1 MADEKKIFDYDAFT
15 KTKAYQIL
23 QQKLQ
28 DKFPVS
34 LKECVE
40 MTEKFVN
47 DEITQEEYGEFG
59 DRINV
64 RVYIPITQKM
74 QTIMRFLMENE
85 VNTGVVSPE
94 IIMTELYKNMFFEVL
109 LGQYAQI
116 DISPKEYQTYENYD
130 LLYPIFYPFITAYC
144 KEDYN
149 LYFDMLRDCMSLY
162 GVTNISEGLNNVNVD
177 ELRKATQ
184 ANRDMIKSLKENK
197 DVISNLRDVLFATD
211 GTTKKVVEEVKRVAV
226 EKSNEKIKGVIEMNS
241 QNNENE
247 ENMKKDKG
255 EEN

>member
-1 MADEKKIFDYDAFT
+1 
-15 KTKAYQIL
+15 
-23 QQKLQ
+23 
-28 DKFPVS
+28 
-34 LKECVE
+34 
-40 MTEKFVN
+40 
-47 DEITQEEYGEFG
+47 
-59 DRINV
+59 
-64 RVYIPITQKM
+64 
-74 QTIMRFLMENE
+74 
-85 VNTGVVSPE
+85 
-94 IIMTELYKNMFFEVL
+94 
-109 LGQYAQI
+109 
-116 DISPKEYQTYENYD
+116 
-130 LLYPIFYPFITAYC
+130 
-144 KEDYN
+144 
-149 LYFDMLRDCMSLY
+149 MLRDCMSLY